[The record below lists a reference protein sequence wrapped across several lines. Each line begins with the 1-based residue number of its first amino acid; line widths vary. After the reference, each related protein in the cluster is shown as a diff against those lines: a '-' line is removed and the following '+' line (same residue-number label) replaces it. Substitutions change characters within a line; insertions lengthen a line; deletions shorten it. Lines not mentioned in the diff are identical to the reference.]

1 MSDYGRIHGAA
12 DSDEELIK
20 FSDTATPAVAY
31 RGGMLKVRSLFTAS
45 VIVLLASLVLI
56 AACHKPAET
65 SAAPAAT
72 APPPPEYVPTA
83 TVKDIMQSVVD
94 PSADVV
100 WQAVTSVQSVK
111 GLVEKAPKNDEEWTM
126 VRHGAITLTE
136 ASNLLMV
143 PGRHVARAGE
153 KSDTPGVELEPSEM
167 EALITKD
174 LGAWRKRAHGLHEA
188 GVAALQAIDAKDAN
202 KLFEVGEQIERAC
215 EGCHSQYWYP
225 NEKIPPVPTS
235 GAQ

>member
-1 MSDYGRIHGAA
+1 
-12 DSDEELIK
+12 
-20 FSDTATPAVAY
+20 
-31 RGGMLKVRSLFTAS
+31 MLKVRSLFTAS

-56 AACHKPAET
+56 GACHKPAET
-65 SAAPAAT
+65 TAAAPAAA

-83 TVKDIMQSVVD
+83 TVKDLMQSVVD
-94 PSADVV
+94 PNADVV
-100 WQAVTSVQSVK
+100 WLAVTTVQTAK
-111 GLVEKAPKNDEEWTM
+111 GTLETRPKNDEEWTK
-126 VRHGAITLTE
+126 VRHGAIALTE

-143 PGRHVARAGE
+143 PGRHVARPGE

-188 GVAALQAIDAKDAN
+188 GVAALQAIDAKDAD

>member
-1 MSDYGRIHGAA
+1 
-12 DSDEELIK
+12 
-20 FSDTATPAVAY
+20 
-31 RGGMLKVRSLFTAS
+31 MLKVRSLFTAS

-56 AACHKPAET
+56 AACQKPAET
-65 SAAPAAT
+65 TAAAPAPA

-83 TVKDIMQSVVD
+83 TVKDLMQSVVD
-94 PSADVV
+94 PNADVV
-100 WQAVTSVQSVK
+100 WLAVTTVQSNK
-111 GLVEKAPKNDEEWTM
+111 GTIETRPKTDEEWTK
-126 VRHGAITLTE
+126 VRHGAVALME

-143 PGRHVARAGE
+143 PGRHVARPGE
-153 KSDTPGVELEPSEM
+153 KSETPGVELEPSEM
-167 EALITKD
+167 EALINKD

-188 GVAALQAIDAKDAN
+188 GVAAIQAIDAKDAN

-225 NEKIPPVPTS
+225 NEKIPPVQTS

>member
-1 MSDYGRIHGAA
+1 
-12 DSDEELIK
+12 
-20 FSDTATPAVAY
+20 
-31 RGGMLKVRSLFTAS
+31 MLKVRSLFTAS

-56 AACHKPAET
+56 AACQKPAET
-65 SAAPAAT
+65 TAAAPAAA

-83 TVKDIMQSVVD
+83 TVKDLDAVRRGSE
-94 PSADVV
+94 SADVV

-111 GLVEKAPKNDEEWTM
+111 GLVEKAPKTDEEWTM
-126 VRHGAITLTE
+126 VRHGAIALTE